1 MPQAYIKYLYNGIR
15 SIKNDGNNEY
25 LTVHNS
31 MYIAGLPEETG
42 EKALKLW
49 HLRNATSFN
58 GRDLGFDSFRLIDL
72 GKKYKLSKHRGAD
85 HATCNSIL
93 YGTCV
98 MLHVK
103 RVLNRV
109 TAIHIRYP
117 SCTEQAF
124 WQPPSCLFLGPSLT
138 SDN

>member
-1 MPQAYIKYLYNGIR
+1 MSLCHKKPLNIVVSSVIR

-58 GRDLGFDSFRLIDL
+58 GRDPGFDSSF
-72 GKKYKLSKHRGAD
+72 A
-85 HATCNSIL
+85 
-93 YGTCV
+93 
-98 MLHVK
+98 
-103 RVLNRV
+103 
-109 TAIHIRYP
+109 
-117 SCTEQAF
+117 
-124 WQPPSCLFLGPSLT
+124 
-138 SDN
+138 

>member
-1 MPQAYIKYLYNGIR
+1 MLFIR

-58 GRDLGFDSFRLIDL
+58 G
-72 GKKYKLSKHRGAD
+72 
-85 HATCNSIL
+85 
-93 YGTCV
+93 
-98 MLHVK
+98 ML
-103 RVLNRV
+103 
-109 TAIHIRYP
+109 
-117 SCTEQAF
+117 
-124 WQPPSCLFLGPSLT
+124 QPAHGYV
-138 SDN
+138 

>member
-1 MPQAYIKYLYNGIR
+1 VSQEAIKYHCVSSVIR

-58 GRDLGFDSFRLIDL
+58 GRDPGFDSFRLT
-72 GKKYKLSKHRGAD
+72 K
-85 HATCNSIL
+85 
-93 YGTCV
+93 
-98 MLHVK
+98 
-103 RVLNRV
+103 
-109 TAIHIRYP
+109 
-117 SCTEQAF
+117 
-124 WQPPSCLFLGPSLT
+124 
-138 SDN
+138 